1 VGWQEYQCE
10 VEEKNKMKD
19 LSIIIITRNNKQ
31 LLKECLNSIKNNTH
45 KIKYEL
51 IVTDN
56 GSTDGSIDLVKREF
70 PDVKLAENRTNLGFA
85 KANNNGLKL
94 GQGRYSMLLND
105 DTVIKDSALDK
116 LVEFMDKTPK
126 AGACGP
132 RLLNTDGSIQH
143 QGGLFGKK
151 FWLAHHPITVDFVIG
166 AALLVRKEVID
177 QVGLMDEHLFFY
189 NDDLDWCV
197 SIREAGW
204 QIYFVP
210 EAEITHYG
218 GFSSRTFQ
226 QKLFVEGFKGGLY
239 FCRKH
244 YGELAFHFY
253 RLLLSLLLCLVLPFK
268 ILNQEKLKAYL
279 EVIRLAWRGQIPK
292 PVIK

>member
-1 VGWQEYQCE
+1 
-10 VEEKNKMKD
+10 
-19 LSIIIITRNNKQ
+19 
-31 LLKECLNSIKNNTH
+31 
-45 KIKYEL
+45 
-51 IVTDN
+51 
-56 GSTDGSIDLVKREF
+56 
-70 PDVKLAENRTNLGFA
+70 
-85 KANNNGLKL
+85 
-94 GQGRYSMLLND
+94 MLLND
-105 DTVIKDSALDK
+105 DTVVKDSALDN
-116 LVEFMDKTPK
+116 LIAFLDKTPK

-143 QGGLFGKK
+143 QGGIFGKK

-177 QVGLMDEHLFFY
+177 QIGLMDEHLFFY

-226 QKLFVEGFKGGLY
+226 RKLFVEGFKGGLY

-244 YGELAFHFY
+244 YGELAFHAY
-253 RLLLSLLLCLVLPFK
+253 RLILCLCLCLVLPFML
-268 ILNQEKLKAYL
+268 LNPEKLKAYF
-279 EVIRLAWRGQIPK
+279 EVISLAWRGQIPK